1 MTQKWPGR
9 PISGLQGDEK
19 ALPLSP
25 EERQLIALIVDG
37 HTNRGAARYF
47 SLCERTIYRRMVR
60 IRSKLGVSNRFELM
74 LFAIEHG
81 IIDQSQRRS

>member
-1 MTQKWPGR
+1 MTRKSHGR
-9 PISGLQGDEK
+9 PIPGLQAHEK
-19 ALPLSP
+19 SLRLSP

-37 HTNRGAARYF
+37 YTNRGAARYF

-60 IRSKLGVSNRFELM
+60 IRSKLGVANRFELM

-81 IIDQSQRRS
+81 IIDLSQR